1 MGALSFSPWKH
12 SLKRPL
18 VREKYN
24 GLVSNLERM
33 SSLLARSAS
42 CCKRNKNYNYRK
54 KGCGSVPE
62 TQLKK
67 VYCISGWS
75 AYQNQWAQ
83 QEYNLTVIFLSSLHT
98 WISVKQ
104 KIFGL
109 QRLYFPVCAF
119 RCLLMREAMDRLQF
133 FFSYFQHL
141 LVIVFSQTFI
151 PAIHQYCGKQ
161 GKWKDNFFV
170 ESIIAKFVFFSNW
183 DLSSLPWK
191 EYFCKTFFFLKSVIF
206 GFLNDTSKINFNL
219 CWTFFDLFKTLWN
232 FATVKFYNIIY
243 LVKTVSK
250 V

>member
-104 KIFGL
+104 KIFWSTASLLSGL
-109 QRLYFPVCAF
+109 CIPVSADARSNGPF
-119 RCLLMREAMDRLQF
+119 TI

-151 PAIHQYCGKQ
+151 PSIHQYCGKQ
-161 GKWKDNFFV
+161 GK
-170 ESIIAKFVFFSNW
+170 
-183 DLSSLPWK
+183 
-191 EYFCKTFFFLKSVIF
+191 
-206 GFLNDTSKINFNL
+206 
-219 CWTFFDLFKTLWN
+219 
-232 FATVKFYNIIY
+232 
-243 LVKTVSK
+243 
-250 V
+250 

>member
-1 MGALSFSPWKH
+1 MKKKKLPPILGALSFSPWKH

-133 FFSYFQHL
+133 F
-141 LVIVFSQTFI
+141 
-151 PAIHQYCGKQ
+151 
-161 GKWKDNFFV
+161 
-170 ESIIAKFVFFSNW
+170 SILSASFGHRFFSNFHPSNPSV
-183 DLSSLPWK
+183 LWK
-191 EYFCKTFFFLKSVIF
+191 TGKMKR
-206 GFLNDTSKINFNL
+206 
-219 CWTFFDLFKTLWN
+219 
-232 FATVKFYNIIY
+232 
-243 LVKTVSK
+243 
-250 V
+250 